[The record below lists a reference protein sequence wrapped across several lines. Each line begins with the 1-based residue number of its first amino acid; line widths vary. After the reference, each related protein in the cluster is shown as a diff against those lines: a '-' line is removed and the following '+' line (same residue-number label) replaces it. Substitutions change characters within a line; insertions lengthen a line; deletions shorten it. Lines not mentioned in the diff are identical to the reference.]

1 MSELWTSPLLRRAL
15 IEAVLVGAIGGVIGV
30 HVVLRRFSYATAA
43 LTHATFPGV
52 VLGTVIGAWWL
63 KEPLHWQDGAAI
75 VLVLL
80 AIASVMWPTRAPPAE
95 RPAEVGNL

>member
-1 MSELWTSPLLRRAL
+1 MSVMMIP
-15 IEAVLVGAIGGVIGV
+15 
-30 HVVLRRFSYATAA
+30 
-43 LTHATFPGV
+43 

-80 AIASVMWPTRAPPAE
+80 AIASVMWPTRALPPE